1 MPQAGQGSRVVSP
14 ANMPL
19 PDAEAFIRTNMPLVP
34 VPSIPE
40 ISLHTAQPSTGLW
53 RLLGPDGADA
63 HSPYWAY
70 PWAGGAALA
79 RHFRAHPEILRGRSV
94 LDLGAGSGLVAIA
107 AEKAGAASAIAAD
120 IDPFAAVATKLN
132 AAANGVSVSV
142 IQGDLTEGPPPAVD
156 LIAVGDLF
164 YNRQLALRVT
174 AFLDRCLAS
183 GIDILVGDPGRAF
196 LPYQRLRPIA
206 EYPVAD
212 VGDAGA
218 TKQAGV
224 FSFVRDGAG
233 GWVAAG

>member
-1 MPQAGQGSRVVSP
+1 MPQAGQRSRVVSP
-14 ANMPL
+14 ANMPR

-107 AEKAGAASAIAAD
+107 AVKAGAASTIAAD
-120 IDPFAAVATKLN
+120 IDPFAAVATRLN
-132 AAANGVSVSV
+132 AAANGVDVLV
-142 IQGDLTEGPPPAVD
+142 VQDDLTKGPPPKVD
-156 LIAVGDLF
+156 VITVGDLF
-164 YNRQLALRVT
+164 YDRELALRVA
-174 AFLDRCLAS
+174 AFLDRCLVA
-183 GIDILVGDPGRAF
+183 GIEILVGDPGRAF
-196 LPYQRLRPIA
+196 LPYQRLRPLA
-206 EYPVAD
+206 EYQVTD
-212 VGDAGA
+212 FGDAGA
-218 TKQAGV
+218 TKPASV
-224 FSFVRDGAG
+224 FSFTVKSL
-233 GWVAAG
+233 